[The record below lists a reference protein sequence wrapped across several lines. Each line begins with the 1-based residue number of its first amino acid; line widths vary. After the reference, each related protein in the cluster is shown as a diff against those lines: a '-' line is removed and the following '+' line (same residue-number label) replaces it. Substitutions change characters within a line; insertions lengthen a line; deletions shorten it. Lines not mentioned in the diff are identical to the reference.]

1 MNDQRFSVSVH
12 IMTSLAFHKGEKMT
26 SDQLADSIR
35 TNPTVVRRLLAK
47 LSEAGLLDSFKGK
60 AGGVILNKSP
70 KEITLRDIYMA
81 TVEDKKL
88 LCNPPEKEPAKGC
101 AVSCSMKKILSD
113 VVDGFEE
120 HSLSYLSK
128 IRLSDLTSKISK

>member
-1 MNDQRFSVSVH
+1 
-12 IMTSLAFHKGEKMT
+12 MT

-70 KEITLRDIYMA
+70 KEITLKDIYMA

-88 LCNPPEKEPAKGC
+88 LCTLSEKEPAKGC
-101 AVSCSMKKILSD
+101 AVSCSMKKILTD

-120 HSLSYLSK
+120 NSLSYLSK